1 MSFGWHARRVA
12 DSRLPLRVRVAALRS
27 CVQLYRPLGFH
38 GTLDRLA
45 WLAGPFQRDEAALL
59 RALAVLEEDRGR
71 WLAELDD
78 YARSRRTGKRCGR
91 RVPGEGERNPNDR
104 SYWSV

>member
-12 DSRLPLRVRVAALRS
+12 DPALPLRVRVAALRS

-45 WLAGPFQRDEAALL
+45 GVAGPYQRDEAALL
-59 RALAVLEEDRGR
+59 RALEVLEADRAG
-71 WLAELDD
+71 WLAELEA
-78 YARSRRTGKRCGR
+78 YARARRSGKRCGR
-91 RVPGEGERNPNDR
+91 RVPAEGERNPNDR
-104 SYWSV
+104 GRWSA